1 MENEGL
7 SVSYTAALM
16 YGFCFAIFCTGM
28 CKNIIL
34 YSFKGTVSRDWIGPC
49 IWLMDKPKQAHV
61 SH

>member
-28 CKNIIL
+28 CKNILL
-34 YSFKGTVSRDWIGPC
+34 YSLKG
-49 IWLMDKPKQAHV
+49 M
-61 SH
+61 SHEIRSGHAYG